1 MIFSSNPS
9 ENQEL
14 NKYAIWLARTFPL
27 STIEKKSVE
36 KNQHPFIFFIITA
49 GLARTEDEVEI
60 TAEYS
65 IVNFIVAS
73 ENSVR
78 SEVWLSILGDHSQSE

>member
-65 IVNFIVAS
+65 DCKLYSCIGKLSQVRGLAIDIGRPQ
-73 ENSVR
+73 SV
-78 SEVWLSILGDHSQSE
+78 